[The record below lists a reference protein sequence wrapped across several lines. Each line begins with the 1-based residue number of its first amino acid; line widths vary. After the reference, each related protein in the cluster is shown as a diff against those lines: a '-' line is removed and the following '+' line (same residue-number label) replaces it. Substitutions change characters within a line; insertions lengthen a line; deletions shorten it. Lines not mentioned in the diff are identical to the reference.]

1 MNPRSAESS
10 SAAAASYPD
19 LLVAITARVVMN
31 LTERLVNVMTS
42 RAKRTAAW
50 TAVPPESKTVIVVK
64 KATFT
69 TWTSVNVS
77 AKNAELN
84 TVINVKIILKLV
96 SNAQKI
102 SGLTS
107 KIINV

>member
-42 RAKRTAAW
+42 RAKRIAAW
-50 TAVPPESKTVIVVK
+50 TVVPPESKTVIVVK

-69 TWTSVNVS
+69 TWKSVNVS

-102 SGLTS
+102 SGSTS